1 MSEVLANCLKSLS
14 TRAGIYL
21 MLDRADR
28 VLYVGKAK
36 NLKNRVSSYFRTSTL
51 NAKTAALVKQIHS
64 IQTLATQ
71 TENEALILENNLI
84 KKHRP
89 PYNIL
94 FRDDKSYPYIFI
106 SADPYPLITLH
117 RGNKKN
123 KGSYFGPYPQG
134 REARETVHLLRKLFL
149 LRSCENTEFSHRSRP
164 CLQYQIKRCSAPCV
178 NFISPE
184 HYQAQVR
191 YATLFLEG
199 KSSAIMDDLAIKMNE
214 ASSQLQFEEAAF
226 YRDQIRM
233 LKNIQSAQSVQK
245 NQENVDV
252 IIARQM
258 EQSAFV
264 YLLMIRDGKLL
275 GHKHFIQQNK
285 LSLDITEVISTFIL
299 QYYLESREQK
309 PNEIILETE
318 LPQTVL
324 LESILAEQ
332 FHHPIHLK
340 TQVKIHRQ
348 QWLELAK
355 MNAQEIIQN
364 QLSLRHRYFQQFCA
378 LQKLLQ
384 LPALPERI
392 ECFDISHTQ
401 GTAPI
406 AACVVFGVSGALK
419 KDYRRFNVTGIKKG
433 DDFAAIHQAVKKR
446 YTSLLKRS
454 TALPN
459 LLIIDGGKGQLT
471 AAQTALDELGL
482 TQITL
487 LGIAK
492 GSERKRGAEK
502 IYIGQQRLEIEDAS
516 RQPAF
521 QLLQKIRDEA
531 HRFAITGHRLKRQQQ
546 SRTSI
551 LDEIPQ
557 LGDKRRSLLLTHFGG
572 LQGLLSAG
580 AIDIATIKGIS
591 KKMAETIFQ
600 HLHTHS

>member
-1 MSEVLANCLKSLS
+1 MNEALADCLKKLS

-21 MLDRADR
+21 MLDRTDR

-36 NLKNRVSSYFRTSTL
+36 NLKNRVNSYFHTSTL

-64 IQTLATQ
+64 IQTLTTQ

-106 SADPYPLITLH
+106 SADPYPLITLY
-117 RGNKKN
+117 RGNKKQ
-123 KGSYFGPYPQG
+123 KGHYFGPYPQG
-134 REARETVHLLRKLFL
+134 REARETVHLLRKLFF
-149 LRSCENTEFSHRSRP
+149 LRSCENTEFAHRSRP
-164 CLQYQIKRCSAPCV
+164 CLQYQIKQCRAPCV
-178 NFISPE
+178 NFISPQD
-184 HYQAQVR
+184 YQAQVR

-214 ASSQLQFEEAAF
+214 ASSQLKFEEAAF

-233 LKNIQSAQSVQK
+233 LKNIQSTQSVQK

-252 IIARQM
+252 IIARQI

-264 YLLMIRDGKLL
+264 YLLMIRDGKVL
-275 GHKHFIQQNK
+275 GHKHFIQRNK
-285 LSLDITEVISTFIL
+285 LSLEMSEVISTFIL
-299 QYYLESREQK
+299 QYYLEAHEQK
-309 PNEIILETE
+309 PNEIIIETP
-318 LPQTVL
+318 LPKTTL
-324 LESILAEQ
+324 LESILTKQ
-332 FHHPIHLK
+332 FHHPLHLK
-340 TQVKIHRQ
+340 AQVKAHRQ

-355 MNAQEIIQN
+355 TNAQEIMQN

-384 LPALPERI
+384 LPSLPERI

-401 GTAPI
+401 GTATI
-406 AACVVFGVSGALK
+406 AACVVFGLSGPLK
-419 KDYRRFNVTGIKKG
+419 KDYRRFNMIGIKRG

-446 YTSLLKRS
+446 YTALLKRS
-454 TALPN
+454 IALPN

-471 AAQTALDELGL
+471 AAQTALDELEL
-482 TQITL
+482 TQITI
-487 LGIAK
+487 LGMAK

-502 IYIGQQRLEIEDAS
+502 VYIGRHVLEIEDAP
-516 RQPAF
+516 RHPAF

-531 HRFAITGHRLKRQQQ
+531 HRFAITGHRRKRQEQ
-546 SRTSI
+546 SRISI

-557 LGDKRRSLLLTHFGG
+557 LGKKRRNLLLTHFGG

-580 AIDIATIKGIS
+580 AIDIATVKGIS
-591 KKMAETIFQ
+591 KKMAEIIFA
-600 HLHTHS
+600 HLHK